1 MFICICG
8 AKEEEHDEIRVNI
21 ADDKLNSRDCIYS
34 FLSTGWCI
42 VYGYARQKKD
52 NTMGSTFFVLRKII
66 QSRYFSTI
74 FKAKSIKLT

>member
-1 MFICICG
+1 
-8 AKEEEHDEIRVNI
+8 
-21 ADDKLNSRDCIYS
+21 
-34 FLSTGWCI
+34 